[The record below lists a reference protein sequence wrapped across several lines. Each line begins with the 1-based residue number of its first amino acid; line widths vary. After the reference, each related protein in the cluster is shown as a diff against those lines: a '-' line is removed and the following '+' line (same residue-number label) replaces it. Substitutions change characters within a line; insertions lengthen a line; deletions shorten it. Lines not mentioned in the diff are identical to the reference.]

1 MSPPILPAFGLMSR
15 EEKRLFLSIARSFF
29 AVFSHDM
36 STAVTFLSPTSG
48 IRYDGYSSSAQN
60 SPIGHGHTHVA
71 GNCPFCR
78 QQSENFSASRP
89 NLPGT
94 QEVESTTR
102 VTLSPEALTLAGG
115 PKTGNRSPTAQD
127 QTDQIEL
134 TGQTEQTGGNVSQ
147 DHSSSA
153 EPATEAIPSAQQPE
167 QPYGQSGPDGLTAE
181 EQDQVEELKQR
192 DRTVRAHEQA
202 HLAAA
207 GQYARGGPSFSYHR
221 GPDGGQYAVGGEV
234 PIDLSSVPGDPQA
247 TIQKALSIPRAA
259 LAPADPSSADR
270 QIAARAAAMT
280 AQARQE
286 LSQQGQEPD
295 TASIPPPQARNADL
309 AQVSSTEPTSA
320 QLTENTAH
328 SARKSFLPWLS
339 IHSRMLS
346 FHLQPRSP
354 SSVSLPNRC

>member
-1 MSPPILPAFGLMSR
+1 
-15 EEKRLFLSIARSFF
+15 
-29 AVFSHDM
+29 M
-36 STAVTFLSPTSG
+36 STAVTLLSPASGTS
-48 IRYDGYSSSAQN
+48 RYDGYSSSAPN
-60 SPIGHGHTHVA
+60 SPIVHDHTHVA

-102 VTLSPEALTLAGG
+102 VTLSPEVRTLAG
-115 PKTGNRSPTAQD
+115 PKTGPRSPTAR
-127 QTDQIEL
+127 E
-134 TGQTEQTGGNVSQ
+134 QTEQTGENASQ
-147 DHSSSA
+147 DPSS
-153 EPATEAIPSAQQPE
+153 PAKPIAGAIPSVQQSE
-167 QPYGQSGPDGLTAE
+167 QRNGQSGPDGLTAE
-181 EQDQVEELKQR
+181 EQRQVEELKQR

-207 GQYARGGPSFSYHR
+207 GQYARGGPSFSYQR
-221 GPDGGQYAVGGEV
+221 GPDEGQYAVGGEV
-234 PIDLSSVPGDPQA
+234 PIDLSPVPGDPQA
-247 TIQKALSIPRAA
+247 TIQKALSIQRAA

-295 TASIPPPQARNADL
+295 TANIPPPQARNADL

-320 QLTENTAH
+320 QLAENTAH
-328 SARKSFLPWLS
+328 SPRKTFLALAAYTRPNAQFSLSAQQSSLS
-339 IHSRMLS
+339 I
-346 FHLQPRSP
+346 
-354 SSVSLPNRC
+354 VA